1 MMRVLSLVATGLLG
15 LTLAGVSAGAD
26 RPKRIPNPKP
36 APGPW
41 LLPPCTL
48 RHHAQVRPV
57 CPEGDRFCGVV
68 VWKQDATQYV
78 RTL

>member
-1 MMRVLSLVATGLLG
+1 MRPATTRREDLWRAPDEAPQIREVNL
-15 LTLAGVSAGAD
+15 
-26 RPKRIPNPKP
+26 RI
-36 APGPW
+36 PW

-57 CPEGDRFCGVV
+57 CPEGERFCGVV

-78 RTL
+78 RAL